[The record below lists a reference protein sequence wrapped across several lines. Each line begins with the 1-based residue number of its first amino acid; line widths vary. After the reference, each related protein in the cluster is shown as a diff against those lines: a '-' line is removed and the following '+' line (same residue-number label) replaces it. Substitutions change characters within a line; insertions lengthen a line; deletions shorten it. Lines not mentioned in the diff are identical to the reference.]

1 MEKVELQIGIAVSAY
16 NGTALQ
22 MGKKALLAVVCSLVE
37 AVKPPCTFSK
47 PGLSEIKLSL
57 GHVWSS
63 RYCSL

>member
-47 PGLSEIKLSL
+47 PGLNAN
-57 GHVWSS
+57 
-63 RYCSL
+63 

>member
-22 MGKKALLAVVCSLVE
+22 MGKKALLAVALQLLVE

-47 PGLSEIKLSL
+47 PGLSAN
-57 GHVWSS
+57 
-63 RYCSL
+63 